1 MNAILNALARA
12 FVSLLHPK
20 MLWLMVWPVIVA
32 LGLWVTLA
40 VLYWGEA
47 AQWIA
52 AQLHRWPAYEWAV
65 SAWPLKLVAAWFGWI
80 LLLLLFVPAVLI
92 TAVLIISIVSMP
104 AMAAHVGAR
113 DYPELVHRK
122 GGTFAG
128 SLWNALAAL
137 MLFALL
143 FAVSLPLWLI
153 PLLWPVLPIALF
165 GYFNQ
170 RVFRYDALAEH
181 ATAAEIAE
189 IVRCHRGELFLLGVA
204 LALIGHVPVLGLFM
218 PVYGGLAFIHF
229 GLSRL
234 GGLRSEPIQGTARRV
249 GGSARSSLA
258 RKSFAASA

>member
-1 MNAILNALARA
+1 MNAILSALARA

-32 LGLWVTLA
+32 LVLWVTLA
-40 VLYWGEA
+40 ALYWGEA
-47 AQWIA
+47 AQWIT
-52 AQLHRWPAYEWAV
+52 AQLHQWPAYEWAV
-65 SAWPLKLVAAWFGWI
+65 SVWPLKLIAAWFGWI
-80 LLLLLFVPAVLI
+80 LLLLLFVPVVLI
-92 TAVLIISIVSMP
+92 TAVLIISVVSMP

-113 DYPELVHRK
+113 DYPGLVHRK

-137 MLFALL
+137 VLFALL

-189 IVRCHRGELFLLGVA
+189 VVRRHRGELFLLGVA

-229 GLSRL
+229 GLSRV
-234 GGLRSEPIQGTARRV
+234 GELRSEPIQGTARRV
-249 GGSARSSLA
+249 
-258 RKSFAASA
+258 

>member
-12 FVSLLHPK
+12 FLSLLHPR

-32 LGLWVTLA
+32 LVLWVTLA

-52 AQLHRWPAYEWAV
+52 TQLHQWPAYEWAV
-65 SAWPLKLVAAWFGWI
+65 SIWPLKLIAAWFG
-80 LLLLLFVPAVLI
+80 LFVPAVLI

-104 AMAAHVGAR
+104 AMAAHVGGR
-113 DYPELVHRK
+113 DYPGLVRRR

-128 SLWNALAAL
+128 SLWNAFAAL

-143 FAVSLPLWLI
+143 FAASLPLWLV
-153 PLLWPVLPIALF
+153 PPLWPVLPMALF

-189 IVRCHRGELFLLGVA
+189 IVRRHRGELFLLGVA
-204 LALIGHVPVLGLFM
+204 LALIGHVPVLGLLM
-218 PVYGGLAFIHF
+218 PVYGGLAFIHY
-229 GLSRL
+229 GLERL
-234 GGLRSEPIQGTARRV
+234 GELRSEPIEGAAARV
-249 GGSARSSLA
+249 
-258 RKSFAASA
+258 

>member
-32 LGLWVTLA
+32 LVLWVTLA

-52 AQLHRWPAYEWAV
+52 VQLHRWPAYEWTV

-92 TAVLIISIVSMP
+92 TAVLIISVVSMP
-104 AMAAHVGAR
+104 AMAAHVGER
-113 DYPELVHRK
+113 DYPGLARRK
-122 GGTFAG
+122 GGTLAG
-128 SLWNALAAL
+128 SVWNAVAAL
-137 MLFALL
+137 VLFALF
-143 FAVSLPLWLI
+143 FAVSLPLWLV
-153 PLLWPVLPIALF
+153 PPLWPVLPVVLF

-181 ATAAEIAE
+181 ATPAEIAE
-189 IVRCHRGELFLLGVA
+189 LIRRNGSELFLLGVA
-204 LALIGHVPVLGLFM
+204 LALIGHIPLVGFLM
-218 PVYGGLAFIHF
+218 PVYGGLAFIHY
-229 GLSRL
+229 GLARL
-234 GGLRSEPIQGTARRV
+234 GELRSEPIQGEARRV
-249 GGSARSSLA
+249 
-258 RKSFAASA
+258 

>member
-1 MNAILNALARA
+1 
-12 FVSLLHPK
+12 

-32 LGLWVTLA
+32 LVIWVTLA

-52 AQLHRWPAYEWAV
+52 AQLHRWPPYEWAV
-65 SAWPLKLVAAWFGWI
+65 SVWPLTLIAAWVGWI
-80 LLLLLFVPAVLI
+80 LLLLLFVPVVLI
-92 TAVLIISIVSMP
+92 TAVLIISVVSMP
-104 AMAAHVGAR
+104 AMAAHVGGRA
-113 DYPELVHRK
+113 YPGLAPRK

-143 FAVSLPLWLI
+143 FAVSLPLWLV
-153 PLLWPVLPIALF
+153 PLLWPVLPVALF

-189 IVRCHRGELFLLGVA
+189 IVRRHRGELFLLGVA
-204 LALIGHVPVLGLFM
+204 LALIGHVPVLGLLM
-218 PVYGGLAFIHF
+218 PVYGGLAFIHY
-229 GLSRL
+229 GLERL
-234 GGLRSEPIQGTARRV
+234 GELRSEPIEGAATRV
-249 GGSARSSLA
+249 
-258 RKSFAASA
+258 